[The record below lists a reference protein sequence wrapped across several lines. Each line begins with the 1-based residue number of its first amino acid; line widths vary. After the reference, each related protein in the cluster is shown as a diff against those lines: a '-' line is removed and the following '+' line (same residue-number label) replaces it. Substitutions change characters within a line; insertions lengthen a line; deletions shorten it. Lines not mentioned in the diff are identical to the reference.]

1 MLLLHKNTLGYVNGE
16 IMVWFKIPVS
26 VSTVTGGGGPTSC
39 YKIATKMA
47 ANFSRWPLKHPV
59 V

>member
-16 IMVWFKIPVS
+16 ITVWFKIPVS
-26 VSTVTGGGGPTSC
+26 VSADTGGGGPTSC
-39 YKIATKMA
+39 YKIGTKMA
-47 ANFSRWPLKHPV
+47 ANFSRCPLKHPV